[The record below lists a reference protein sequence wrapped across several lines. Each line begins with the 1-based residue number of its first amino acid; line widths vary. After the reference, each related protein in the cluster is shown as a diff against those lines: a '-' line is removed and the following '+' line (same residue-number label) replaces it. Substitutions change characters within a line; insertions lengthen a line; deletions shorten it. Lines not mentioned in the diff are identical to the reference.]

1 MTKSENNMIN
11 CKFALVLYNIFNINH
26 IISDFTM
33 AIQKTVSELDMFR
46 QEMDSLSA
54 KITSRANELDA
65 DIITIRNDPL
75 ITELWH
81 SLCKNHRKAT
91 LLCAGIKENKPEV
104 CSIIEKPQACID
116 ALHLSEE
123 EICCEIF
130 KRKLRTNNHEERKV
144 EFLMSYPAI
153 TVNPDATI
161 EHVRKIMKK
170 HTVGS
175 LIVVDKGEIIGII
188 TKKDLNSKVYLA
200 FKNPKE
206 VLTQE
211 IMTGKPIITI
221 HPEADITDALKLMS
235 DHTIKHLPVVRDGNS
250 LVGMFGASDCYQE

>member
-1 MTKSENNMIN
+1 
-11 CKFALVLYNIFNINH
+11 
-26 IISDFTM
+26 M
-33 AIQKTVSELDMFR
+33 AIQKTVTELDMFR

-54 KITSRANELDA
+54 KITSRAKEMDA

-81 SLCKNHRKAT
+81 TLCKNHRKAT
-91 LLCAGIKENKPEV
+91 LLCAGIKGNKPEV

-130 KRKLRTNNHEERKV
+130 KRKLRTTNHEERKV

-161 EHVRKIMKK
+161 EHVRKTMKE
-170 HTVGS
+170 HN
-175 LIVVDKGEIIGII
+175 VVIGII

-250 LVGMFGASDCYQE
+250 LIGMFGASDCYQE